1 MAAVQH
7 DALDPI
13 DVHVGMQLKAI
24 RQREHLTQAKLAQSL
39 GVTFQQVQK
48 YERGVNRMAASTLAK
63 ASAALG
69 CTVMDFYPKVDDA
82 TEPTRGEVLD
92 ELASLYDRMGGKQ
105 RTALLGTARALA
117 DVRR

>member
-1 MAAVQH
+1 MAVQH

-13 DVHVGMQLKAI
+13 DVHVGAQLRAL
-24 RQREHLTQAKLAQSL
+24 RQRERLTQAKLAQSL

-69 CTVMDFYPKVDDA
+69 CSVMDFYPKVDGSG
-82 TEPTRGEVLD
+82 EPSRGEVLD
-92 ELASLYDRMGGKQ
+92 ELANLYDSMGGRQ
-105 RTALLGTARALA
+105 RAALLGTARALA
-117 DVRR
+117 TVR